1 MAYVYVTGIA
11 QYAKVFEGQQDL
23 GANLPEGAD
32 QRNKLEAVKGQFV
45 MNLLMNRADKKK
57 AIADGIPDKG
67 MTGMLWKEDAEGEVF
82 YKCTRKNFNPKFT
95 DKETGEAGVLMGP
108 PKILMADGDGHRD
121 WDLATDGTIGNGSEV
136 IVKFNVWQ
144 DKICEM
150 DTIKVLTHV
159 KYEPETQSG
168 GF

>member
-1 MAYVYVTGIA
+1 MAYVYVAGTV
-11 QYAKVFEGQQDL
+11 QYAKVFEGQQDM
-23 GANLPEGAD
+23 GTNLPEGSD
-32 QRNKLEAVKGQFV
+32 QRNKIEAIKGQFV
-45 MNLLMNRADKKK
+45 MNLFMDKATKKK

-67 MTGMLWKEDAEGEVF
+67 MTGMLWKESDDGGIF

-95 DKETGEAGVLMGP
+95 DKATGMEGVLMGP
-108 PKILMADGDGHRD
+108 PKVLMADGEGVREWDRENDGF
-121 WDLATDGTIGNGSEV
+121 LGNGSEV

-150 DTIKVLTHV
+150 EAIKVINHV
-159 KYEPETQSG
+159 KFEPETQDG